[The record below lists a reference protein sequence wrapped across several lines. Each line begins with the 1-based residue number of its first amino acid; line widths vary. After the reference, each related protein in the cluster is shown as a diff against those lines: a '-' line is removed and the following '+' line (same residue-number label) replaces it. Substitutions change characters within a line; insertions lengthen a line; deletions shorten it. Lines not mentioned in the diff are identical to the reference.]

1 MSREEL
7 EKKYIKQNAFINRLY
22 DRLAKAKD
30 PNSETEII
38 YKIYDA
44 CAKYDK
50 LERELASAIFEGK
63 NDQ

>member
-1 MSREEL
+1 MTRDKL
-7 EKKYIKQNAFINRLY
+7 EKKFIKQNAFINRLY

-30 PNSETEII
+30 PNSETKII

-50 LERELASAIFEGK
+50 LECELATAIFNCEQK
-63 NDQ
+63 